1 MRRRRF
7 VTLLAIGAIVPLRVR
22 AVPPREFGVE
32 DFAAVSFSG
41 NEGDTVKSVTARTS
55 VWRDDEAAAEHRQVV
70 LHGAGWVPSGEFYS
84 TTPVAAPIPAGFE
97 DAETGFATWQ
107 TIVGAA
113 GVQTDWALLV
123 WREGLVVGEVLAGT
137 QPDGPAASL
146 AAELATV
153 IRERL
158 ADDAGLTEA
167 LPVLDDL
174 PDGMEVTYLMTPD
187 GTTNGDGTPIPAP
200 EESPV
205 P

>member
-22 AVPPREFGVE
+22 AVPPREFGAE

-41 NEGDTVKSVTARTS
+41 NEGDTVKSVTARVS
-55 VWRDDEAAAEHRQVV
+55 RWRDDEAAAEHRQVV
-70 LHGAGWVPSGEFYS
+70 LHGAGWVPSGEFYA

-97 DAETGFATWQ
+97 NAETGFATWQ

-123 WREGLVVGEVLAGT
+123 WREGSLVGEVRAGT

-146 AAELATV
+146 MVELATV

-167 LPVLDDL
+167 LPALDDL
-174 PDGMEVTYLMTPD
+174 PDGLEVTYLMTPD